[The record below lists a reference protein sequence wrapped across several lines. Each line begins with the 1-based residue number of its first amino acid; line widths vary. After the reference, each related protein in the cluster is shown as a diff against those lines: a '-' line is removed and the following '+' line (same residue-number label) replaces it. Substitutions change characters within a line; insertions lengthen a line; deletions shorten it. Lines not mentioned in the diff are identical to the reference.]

1 MRKGR
6 REGGLPRKGDD
17 GEINKDQKKSTF
29 SAINLYVFW
38 LGGRRSGW
46 QTGDGAKK
54 TRDEMAGAPFPPFST
69 NVRRKTNEDEGQR

>member
-38 LGGRRSGW
+38 LGGGGVVGRQGME
-46 QTGDGAKK
+46 Q
-54 TRDEMAGAPFPPFST
+54 RDE
-69 NVRRKTNEDEGQR
+69 R